1 DRPKTTMAEFAMCP
15 ECQAEYEDPSSRRF
29 HAQPNACPAC
39 GPQLQLLDGKGLA
52 QKVADPLAAATEL
65 LRQGRILAVKG
76 LGGYHLAVDACNDA
90 AVTELR
96 RRKLRDEK
104 PFALMSF
111 NPERVRQFARLGSAE
126 ESLVASGEH
135 PIVLLEKL
143 ENHQI
148 SAAVAP
154 NNRYFG
160 VMLPYTPLHFLL
172 LKDSFTALVMTS
184 GNLSDEPIAFI
195 DREACERLTGI
206 ADYYLLHNRKIH
218 VRTDDSI
225 ARIMAGRPVLLRRSR
240 GYAPGSLRLPV
251 AGPEVLALGGEL
263 KSTFCLTRGD
273 RAYLSQHIGDLKNLE
288 VYEAFDQAIAHLK
301 AILDWQPQVIAHDLH
316 PDYFST
322 RYAEEQG
329 GLPTVAVQHHH
340 AHLAS
345 CMAEH
350 GMTEPCIGMIFD
362 GVGYGEDGHI
372 RGGEFL
378 LGDFQGYRR
387 LGHFAELPM
396 PGGDAASREPWRMAV
411 SALHYCYGR
420 DLPDLPLLAGI
431 QPQDLELLLQII
443 EKGINSPPASSCG
456 RLFDAVAA
464 LVGLRSVNTYEG
476 QAALELEM
484 AIEQGVEFGN
494 YPIDLIS
501 ENEELIFDPAGT
513 LKALVDDVRKGVP
526 KGRISGRF
534 HATLATMMVEV
545 CERLRDRW
553 NCNRVVL
560 SGGVFQNR
568 FLTELVVSLM
578 RRREFAVLTHS
589 LVPPN
594 DGGLALGQAM
604 IAARK
609 QP

>member
-1 DRPKTTMAEFAMCP
+1 
-15 ECQAEYEDPSSRRF
+15 
-29 HAQPNACPAC
+29 
-39 GPQLQLLDGKGLA
+39 
-52 QKVADPLAAATEL
+52 
-65 LRQGRILAVKG
+65 
-76 LGGYHLAVDACNDA
+76 
-90 AVTELR
+90 
-96 RRKLRDEK
+96 
-104 PFALMSF
+104 
-111 NPERVRQFARLGSAE
+111 
-126 ESLVASGEH
+126 
-135 PIVLLEKL
+135 
-143 ENHQI
+143 
-148 SAAVAP
+148 
-154 NNRYFG
+154 
-160 VMLPYTPLHFLL
+160 
-172 LKDSFTALVMTS
+172 
-184 GNLSDEPIAFI
+184 
-195 DREACERLTGI
+195 
-206 ADYYLLHNRKIH
+206 
-218 VRTDDSI
+218 
-225 ARIMAGRPVLLRRSR
+225 
-240 GYAPGSLRLPV
+240 
-251 AGPEVLALGGEL
+251 
-263 KSTFCLTRGD
+263 
-273 RAYLSQHIGDLKNLE
+273 
-288 VYEAFDQAIAHLK
+288 
-301 AILDWQPQVIAHDLH
+301 
-316 PDYFST
+316 
-322 RYAEEQG
+322 
-329 GLPTVAVQHHH
+329 
-340 AHLAS
+340 
-345 CMAEH
+345 
-350 GMTEPCIGMIFD
+350 MIFD

-464 LVGLRSVNTYEG
+464 LIGLRSVNTYEG